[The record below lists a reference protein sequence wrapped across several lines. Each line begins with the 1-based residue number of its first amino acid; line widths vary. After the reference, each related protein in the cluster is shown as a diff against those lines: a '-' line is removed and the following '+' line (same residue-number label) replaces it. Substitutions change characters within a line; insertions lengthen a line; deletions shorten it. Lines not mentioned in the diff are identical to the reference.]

1 MDFSAVI
8 DFLIAQGAT
17 GVLALCS
24 IIAVG
29 FLWRA
34 LNKREAKHDSDRDQW
49 HKENKEMNEKFL
61 SILQKLED
69 GQERLYSLYNDL
81 AKK

>member
-1 MDFSAVI
+1 MFDQIVN
-8 DFLIAQGAT
+8 FLIEQGAT
-17 GVLALCS
+17 GVLALCA
-24 IIAVG
+24 IVAVG
-29 FLWRA
+29 FLWQA
-34 LNKREAKHDSDRDQW
+34 LNKREQKHDADRDQW
-49 HKENKEMNEKFL
+49 HKESKDMNEKFL